1 MVTNKYIRVLYQS
14 LIVAGLLVSG
24 FVSAQVAEVK
34 PIDKDNILNGIYS
47 QAQATRGERTY
58 KTSCQTC
65 HVAREYKGLIQ
76 QSENSHM
83 QISAY
88 FELISQTMPQD
99 APGSLSN
106 DAYLN
111 LIAYILS
118 LNDFP
123 ATDAAAV
130 TEPPSE

>member
-1 MVTNKYIRVLYQS
+1 MVANKYDRLIRQS
-14 LIVAGLLVSG
+14 VVISILVASG
-24 FVSAQVAEVK
+24 FVYAQAPDVK
-34 PIDKDNILNGIYS
+34 PVNKEDILNGIYS
-47 QAQATRGERTY
+47 SAQATRGERTY
-58 KTSCQTC
+58 KTSCQSC

-76 QSENSHM
+76 KSENSKI

-88 FELISQTMPQD
+88 FDLISQTMPQD

-111 LIAYILS
+111 LIAYMLS

-123 ATDAAAV
+123 ATDAPA
-130 TEPPSE
+130 TEP

>member
-1 MVTNKYIRVLYQS
+1 MVVNKYIRVLYQS
-14 LIVAGLLVSG
+14 LMISGCLLSG

-34 PIDKDNILNGIYS
+34 PIDKEDILNGIYTR
-47 QAQATRGERTY
+47 AQATRGERTY
-58 KTSCQTC
+58 KTTCQTC
-65 HVAREYKGLIQ
+65 HVTRQYKGLIQ
-76 QSENSHM
+76 QSENSKV

-88 FELISQTMPQD
+88 LDLISQTMPQD
-99 APGSLSN
+99 APGSLSE

-123 ATDAAAV
+123 ATDASAV
-130 TEPPSE
+130 NNP